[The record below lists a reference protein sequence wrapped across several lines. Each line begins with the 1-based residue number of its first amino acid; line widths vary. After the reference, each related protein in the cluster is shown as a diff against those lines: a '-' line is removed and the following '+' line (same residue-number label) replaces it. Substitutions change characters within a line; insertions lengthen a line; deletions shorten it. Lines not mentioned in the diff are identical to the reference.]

1 MNGFLILTAFT
12 VSIDS
17 FLCGL
22 SLSFVKGK
30 KSLMVLIVATTVF
43 AMCLL
48 TNYTA
53 KLLSGILSERTACLG
68 GLILIAVGVFNLLK
82 KEDDE
87 KIIDNGLIKESFI
100 SGFAVGLDGAFAN
113 LSLSLMGINAFYVP
127 LTIAVMHA
135 LTISIGVIIASLP
148 LKRVLTRY
156 KFIPP
161 LLLIALG
168 VYKLLGLFI

>member
-1 MNGFLILTAFT
+1 LSIHFSFFLKYYINIYIKFTLIGLKSVTKIPYRQYYELRIRFLLMNGFLILTAFT

-100 SGFAVGLDGAFAN
+100 FFAR
-113 LSLSLMGINAFYVP
+113 SM
-127 LTIAVMHA
+127 
-135 LTISIGVIIASLP
+135 
-148 LKRVLTRY
+148 
-156 KFIPP
+156 
-161 LLLIALG
+161 
-168 VYKLLGLFI
+168 